1 MSNKKIDI
9 EEQIIKKSF
18 NLFLL
23 NGYEKTTIRQIADS
37 VGIGRGHYIIT
48 SKRKKTYYF
57 LSIKQS

>member
-18 NLFLL
+18 NLFLV

-37 VGIGRGHYIIT
+37 VGMKRSFILLLQKERRHIT
-48 SKRKKTYYF
+48 FY
-57 LSIKQS
+57 L